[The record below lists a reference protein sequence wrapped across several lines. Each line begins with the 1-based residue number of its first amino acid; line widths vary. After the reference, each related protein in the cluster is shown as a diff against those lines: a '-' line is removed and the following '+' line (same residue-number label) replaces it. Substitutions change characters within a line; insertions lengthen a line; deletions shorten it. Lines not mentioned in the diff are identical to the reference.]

1 MQPAMLPDEADA
13 ALRRFRAFY
22 EELFAIKQALHEG
35 DWLAAMG
42 ERAMM
47 GGAAED
53 QVARAVQ
60 MRLRRAIAAQGFG
73 GPIPAGALAGID
85 PGYVMATVADEAL
98 LHGVSWPG
106 RAFWIDTPLEQVLYR
121 SRIGGDRV
129 FQAVEDLT
137 SRQRPDPDGTAMTI
151 LLALELGFRGRYRA
165 TKADAQRER
174 EYDAAIARAKHLLFE
189 LIFHSHYLED
199 DKPVDLVV
207 GATESLGRRQPQ
219 HLPQLRPWLLALS
232 AVIAGYLAVS
242 WLIWIGQVAGII
254 ENAHHI
260 TAALQ

>member
-1 MQPAMLPDEADA
+1 MQPTILPDEADT

-22 EELFAIKQALHEG
+22 EELFAIKQALREG
-35 DWLAAMG
+35 DWLAVMG
-42 ERAMM
+42 GRAMM

-106 RAFWIDTPLEQVLYR
+106 RPFWIDTPLEQVLYR
-121 SRIGGDRV
+121 SRIGGDRI

-151 LLALELGFRGRYRA
+151 LLALELGFRGRYR
-165 TKADAQRER
+165 TADADVER
-174 EYDAAIARAKHLLFE
+174 ENDAAIMRAKYRLFE
-189 LIFHSHYLED
+189 LIFRSRYLED

-207 GATESLGRRQPQ
+207 GATEPLGRRQPPR
-219 HLPQLRPWLLALS
+219 LPQLRPWLLAVS
-232 AVIAGYLAVS
+232 AVIAGYLALS
-242 WLIWIGQVAGII
+242 WLIWIGEVAAII
-254 ENAHHI
+254 DNAHHI